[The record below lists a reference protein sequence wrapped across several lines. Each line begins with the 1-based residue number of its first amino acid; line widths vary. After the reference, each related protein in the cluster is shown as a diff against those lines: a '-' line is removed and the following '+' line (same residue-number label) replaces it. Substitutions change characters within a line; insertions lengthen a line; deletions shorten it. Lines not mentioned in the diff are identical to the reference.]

1 MVLNLENI
9 SGNGY
14 KKFQIITTLFP
25 QIKVLFPQK
34 KIKKI
39 QNCDINIQIVAEMCL
54 NHKIAI
60 MFEGQKCGRGVQKP
74 A

>member
-34 KIKKI
+34 KNKK
-39 QNCDINIQIVAEMCL
+39 NTKL
-54 NHKIAI
+54 RHKYTD
-60 MFEGQKCGRGVQKP
+60 CGRNVSKS
-74 A
+74 